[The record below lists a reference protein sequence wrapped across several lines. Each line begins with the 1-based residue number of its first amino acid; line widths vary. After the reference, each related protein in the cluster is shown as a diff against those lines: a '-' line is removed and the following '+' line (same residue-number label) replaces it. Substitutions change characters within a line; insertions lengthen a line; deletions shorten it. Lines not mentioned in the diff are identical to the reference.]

1 MPFQKLIFRPGINK
15 EATAYANE
23 GVWFDSNLV
32 RFRKGLPEKIGGWVK
47 ASADT
52 YKGTGRGLHA
62 WVALDGTKY
71 IGLGTTV
78 KYYILDGTSF
88 SDITPIRKTSTDS
101 ITFAATDGSSTITVT
116 DATHGAVQGDF
127 VTIDGAASLGGNITA
142 AVLNQEYEILTIPT
156 TNTYTITAKDR
167 AGASVTA
174 NSSDSGNGGCGV
186 DGVYKINVG
195 LDVYVPA
202 TGWGAGTWGAGTWG
216 SSSPLGTINQLR
228 LWSHDNFG
236 EDLLINVRGGG
247 VYYWDESNGTSTRAV
262 ALSDLAGANLP
273 PTLALQTMVSDIDRH
288 VICFGADPLNASGT
302 ARTGAIDPMFIAF
315 SDQENVA
322 EWEPKITNTA
332 GSLRLSSG
340 SQIVGAT
347 RARQEIL
354 VWTVRAFYS
363 MTFIGHPFTFGVNL
377 VNEGVGL
384 VGPNAMIN
392 SPKGV
397 FWMDKKGFYTYAGAV
412 QKLPCSVEEHV
423 FSNLNQT
430 QSYQIFGFLNKEFS
444 EVGWF
449 YCSADV
455 TVIDKYVTYNY
466 EENVWMIGEL
476 SRTAWLDEGV
486 FANPK
491 ATSSNY
497 LYNHELGND
506 NDGVAMTNVF
516 IESSDF
522 DLGEGEEF
530 QFISKIIPDVTF
542 NGTGDTGATGQKVDL
557 VLKKRNFPGE
567 SLTTGVTGA
576 CTSTTTKI
584 DTRVR
589 GRQAALRV
597 QSDDTDTTVLGVG
610 FRLGATRIETQ
621 PDGKR

>member
-1 MPFQKLIFRPGINK
+1 MQ
-15 EATAYANE
+15 
-23 GVWFDSNLV
+23 
-32 RFRKGLPEKIGGWVK
+32 
-47 ASADT
+47 
-52 YKGTGRGLHA
+52 
-62 WVALDGTKY
+62 
-71 IGLGTTV
+71 
-78 KYYILDGTSF
+78 
-88 SDITPIRKTSTDS
+88 
-101 ITFAATDGSSTITVT
+101 
-116 DATHGAVQGDF
+116 
-127 VTIDGAASLGGNITA
+127 
-142 AVLNQEYEILTIPT
+142 
-156 TNTYTITAKDR
+156 
-167 AGASVTA
+167 
-174 NSSDSGNGGCGV
+174 
-186 DGVYKINVG
+186 
-195 LDVYVPA
+195 
-202 TGWGAGTWGAGTWG
+202 
-216 SSSPLGTINQLR
+216 
-228 LWSHDNFG
+228 
-236 EDLLINVRGGG
+236 
-247 VYYWDESNGTSTRAV
+247 
-262 ALSDLAGANLP
+262 
-273 PTLALQTMVSDIDRH
+273 
-288 VICFGADPLNASGT
+288 
-302 ARTGAIDPMFIAF
+302 
-315 SDQENVA
+315 
-322 EWEPKITNTA
+322 
-332 GSLRLSSG
+332 
-340 SQIVGAT
+340 
-347 RARQEIL
+347 
-354 VWTVRAFYS
+354 
-363 MTFIGHPFTFGVNL
+363 FIGPPFTFGVNL
-377 VNEGVGL
+377 INENSGLIGPKAAVTGPSGVY
-384 VGPNAMIN
+384 
-392 SPKGV
+392 
-397 FWMDKKGFYTYAGAV
+397 WMGYDNFYVYTGSVKKI
-412 QKLPCSVEEHV
+412 PCSVLSYV
-423 FSNLNQT
+423 FDDFNSSQAFKVAAFTNT
-430 QSYQIFGFLNKEFS
+430 EYD